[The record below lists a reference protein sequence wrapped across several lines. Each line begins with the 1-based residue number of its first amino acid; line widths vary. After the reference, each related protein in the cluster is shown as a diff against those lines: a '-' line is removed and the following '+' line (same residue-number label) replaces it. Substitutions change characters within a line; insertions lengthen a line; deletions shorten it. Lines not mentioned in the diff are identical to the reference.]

1 MSGITILDVRE
12 AFLPAVYEY
21 QNIIIP
27 ILIILAVMSF
37 VGALFF
43 MEHGIVP
50 YIFTCIFVLS
60 VLFTFIFACAQPT
73 RYDVI
78 VDDSVNYNEF
88 IEKYNVIKVK
98 GKVYTIELKDR

>member
-1 MSGITILDVRE
+1 MSGVTILDVQE

-37 VGALFF
+37 IGALLF
-43 MEHGIVP
+43 MNHDIVP

-60 VLFTFIFACAQPT
+60 VLFTFIFAHAQPT

-78 VDDSVNYNEF
+78 VDDSVNHNEF

-98 GKVYTIELKDR
+98 GKIYTVELKDR

>member
-1 MSGITILDVRE
+1 MSGVTILDVQE

-21 QNIIIP
+21 QDIVVP

-37 VGALFF
+37 IGALAF
-43 MEHGIVP
+43 MEHSIVP
-50 YIFTCIFVLS
+50 YIFSCIFVLS

-98 GKVYTIELKDR
+98 GKVYTIELKD